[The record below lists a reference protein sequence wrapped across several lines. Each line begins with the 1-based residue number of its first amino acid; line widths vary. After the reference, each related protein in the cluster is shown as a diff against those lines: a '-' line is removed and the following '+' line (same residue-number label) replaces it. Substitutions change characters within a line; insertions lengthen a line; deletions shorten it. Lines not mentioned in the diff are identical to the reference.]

1 MRQKIS
7 ALHSETNDERSVA
20 SKASSV
26 SCSRLYKN
34 LFIYPSSIFFAFMK
48 KALLRLHT
56 AVFLWGFT
64 GVLGRAITLSSTML
78 VWWRLLITM
87 VSLWALYLVQGKLGR
102 IDKRAGLLIALLGT
116 VQALH
121 WVTFYASIKL
131 ANVTIALTCLSTTAL
146 IASLVEPLVM
156 KKNFDAVEI
165 FLGLFA
171 IAGILIIYE
180 THLAFS
186 TGIIVGLISALL
198 TVLVSVLNKKIVDR
212 HKPEDITL
220 YQLTGGFVG
229 LSILL
234 PVFQLFFSEKWSL
247 PTAWDWLWLVLLSW
261 LCTILTF
268 FLYIRALK
276 SVSAF
281 TMNLTLTLEPVYGII
296 LAFLIY
302 KENRLFSH
310 WFYVGFALIAVA
322 VVFHM
327 WRLLKPKRGELA
339 INNGQ

>member
-1 MRQKIS
+1 
-7 ALHSETNDERSVA
+7 
-20 SKASSV
+20 
-26 SCSRLYKN
+26 
-34 LFIYPSSIFFAFMK
+34 
-48 KALLRLHT
+48 
-56 AVFLWGFT
+56 
-64 GVLGRAITLSSTML
+64 VLGRAITLQSTML

-87 VSLWALYLVQGKLGR
+87 VSLWALYLVQGKLSR
-102 IDKRAGLLIALLGT
+102 IDKKSGLWIAFLGT

-121 WVTFYASIKL
+121 WVAFYASIKL

-146 IASLVEPLVM
+146 IASLAEPLVM
-156 KKNFDAVEI
+156 KKRFDAVEI

-180 THLAFS
+180 THLNFS
-186 TGIIVGLISALL
+186 TGIIVGLLSSVL

-212 HKPEDITL
+212 HRPEDITL
-220 YQLTGGFVG
+220 YQLTGGFAG
-229 LSILL
+229 LSVLL
-234 PVFQLFFSEKWSL
+234 PVFQYFFHEQWRM
-247 PTAWDWLWLVLLSW
+247 PTPWDWAWLVVLSW
-261 LCTILTF
+261 ACTILTF

-310 WFYVGFALIAVA
+310 WFYVGFALIALA
-322 VVFHM
+322 VLFHM
-327 WRLLKPKRGELA
+327 WRLLKSGESR
-339 INNGQ
+339 Q

>member
-1 MRQKIS
+1 
-7 ALHSETNDERSVA
+7 
-20 SKASSV
+20 
-26 SCSRLYKN
+26 
-34 LFIYPSSIFFAFMK
+34 MK
-48 KALLRLHT
+48 KALVQLHT

-64 GVLGRAITLSSTML
+64 GVLGRAITLHSTML

-87 VSLWALYLVQGKLGR
+87 VSLWVLYLAQGKLSR
-102 IDKRAGLLIALLGT
+102 IDKKAGVWIAFLGT

-146 IASLVEPLVM
+146 IASLIEPLVM
-156 KKNFDAVEI
+156 KRRFDPVEI

-180 THLAFS
+180 THLNFS
-186 TGIIVGLISALL
+186 TGILVGLLSAVL
-198 TVLVSVLNKKIVDR
+198 TVLVSVMNKKIVDR

-229 LSILL
+229 LSLLL
-234 PVFQLFFSEKWSL
+234 PAFQYFFSETWHT
-247 PTAWDWLWLVLLSW
+247 PTNWDWIWLVILSW

-276 SVSAF
+276 NVSAF
-281 TMNLTLTLEPVYGII
+281 TMNLTLTLEPVYGIV
-296 LAFLIY
+296 LAFLLY

-327 WRLLKPKRGELA
+327 WRLLKPGREELA
-339 INNGQ
+339 VGSRQ